1 MPRAFLVKK
10 SSVSPS
16 KRNWSEL
23 PDHERGDI
31 YIPGTHNGGKR

>member
-10 SSVSPS
+10 PSVASA

-23 PDHERGDI
+23 PDEQRAEI
-31 YIPGTHNGGKR
+31 YVPSMGVP